1 MLYALYDSFGVKRME
16 SSHLRLSLN
25 RSNTF
30 NKIKPLHL
38 SMQEK

>member
-1 MLYALYDSFGVKRME
+1 MLYALYDSFGVKKVE

-30 NKIKPLHL
+30 NKKLLHL
-38 SMQEK
+38 SMQER